1 MAQRLAAPKHA
12 LGLLVLVSVL
22 LGGLVPTAAAADA
35 APATALSAIPVTVQP
50 NSHSAGVPSPYDDPA
65 YRAAW
70 RHTPRLIRDTGGEQ
84 HAAYPS
90 AGASAAGWHVSL
102 PDVCPW
108 VSRHR
113 DQAVR
118 ALTPAG
124 LPPGRAPPE
133 APRAG

>member
-1 MAQRLAAPKHA
+1 MGQRLPAPRHA

-22 LGGLVPTAAAADA
+22 LGGLVPTAAAAA
-35 APATALSAIPVTVQP
+35 GAPATALSAIPASVGP
-50 NSHSAGVPSPYDDPA
+50 DSHSAGVPSPYDDPA

-70 RHTPRLIRDTGGEQ
+70 RHTPRLVRDIGGEQ

-90 AGASAAGWHVSL
+90 AGASAAGWHVAL
-102 PDVCPW
+102 PDLCPW
-108 VSRHR
+108 VSGPPE
-113 DQAVR
+113 QAAR

-133 APRAG
+133 APSAG